1 MQLSH
6 LETDLFRS
14 CFKKSW
20 VEAEQCPVWANFS
33 PRRWHHH
40 PVLCLMPE
48 FGGFPGWLVGG
59 HCSWLG
65 TVTATPLGT
74 LPGRCLAEDSR
85 EVLWV
90 PSLPGSPPPALPP
103 ANSSFPPSHEAP
115 SPRGLSSS
123 AVVSHFLSQ
132 ILGTL
137 SGHNLD
143 QFGTYFH
150 LPSLRHH
157 WPPGPSSVQCSTDIF
172 RPFFGSKTS

>member
-1 MQLSH
+1 M
-6 LETDLFRS
+6 
-14 CFKKSW
+14 
-20 VEAEQCPVWANFS
+20 EAEQCPVWANFS

-103 ANSSFPPSHEAP
+103 ANSSFLPFHAAP
-115 SPRGLSSS
+115 SPSGLSSL
-123 AVVSHFLSQ
+123 AVGSHFLSQ

-137 SGHNLD
+137 SGYNLG
-143 QFGTYFH
+143 QFGAYLPVRCPHVGSRLMDGGPMH
-150 LPSLRHH
+150 LLC
-157 WPPGPSSVQCSTDIF
+157 WGWGTVGKV
-172 RPFFGSKTS
+172 PFFRALAFKRDS